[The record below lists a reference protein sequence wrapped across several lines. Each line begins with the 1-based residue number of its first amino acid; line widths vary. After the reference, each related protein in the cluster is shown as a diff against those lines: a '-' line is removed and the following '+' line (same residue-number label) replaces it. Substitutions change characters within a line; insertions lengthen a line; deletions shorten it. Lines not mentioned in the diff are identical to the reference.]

1 VLLASTPLSIQ
12 ATTLISRLPRLVA
25 QRPEPSTLYIYRYT
39 PPPPLPKSPVH
50 HNFSPVVQPSSSCVL
65 ARCRGILPLRRRR
78 WCFSPAISSIAGE
91 PSSSSPT
98 SLLPSSPLG
107 ERRCWPSPA
116 SCCARVP
123 LPCNCLTWP
132 RPCTRGGVPAQLQ
145 SPAARPDS
153 GVAQRAPPLPFEK
166 CFSAACLRAVKGE
179 TKKPSPVDPPP
190 PTCTT
195 CRCRAAACGPFQAPQ
210 TPCVRLDGKRNYPW
224 PTHMHIARHA
234 PCFPCIRH
242 AASQYNCAHTPQ
254 QGVYAPT
261 ILWSSEWLIYGQ

>member
-123 LPCNCLTWP
+123 LPCNYRCPNSADRPFGPWHDTNLARSKHGPARSVTGSGRHDPFSGPGMGTYGGP
-132 RPCTRGGVPAQLQ
+132 RAL
-145 SPAARPDS
+145 ARP
-153 GVAQRAPPLPFEK
+153 
-166 CFSAACLRAVKGE
+166 
-179 TKKPSPVDPPP
+179 
-190 PTCTT
+190 
-195 CRCRAAACGPFQAPQ
+195 GPIN
-210 TPCVRLDGKRNYPW
+210 G
-224 PTHMHIARHA
+224 
-234 PCFPCIRH
+234 
-242 AASQYNCAHTPQ
+242 
-254 QGVYAPT
+254 
-261 ILWSSEWLIYGQ
+261 